1 MPLFICSEC
10 GCVENSHL
18 VNKTGKDT
26 IYKHNN
32 SIPGEMEPK
41 FYPHM
46 DLTDM
51 MASYDHEDILLNG
64 RIYKGKNEIKML
76 CSECNTGEHHNEFT
90 KTEPT
95 ELDKEIALYSKYNM
109 ITPFDHESGALIKCD
124 DTISEYQVWDKYRA
138 LHYAFRD
145 LFKTKYTDHI
155 SDFKKNFFPL
165 MYHVLMED
173 RMNFEVHGT
182 YERTNWNDEYDVL
195 LHLRDA
201 MTYEHESKSQTFNAL
216 MYKHGYNKNI
226 TGVDIIDAVLNPYFF
241 SKIDSKPHWKETQPI
256 EEKNEKLRKAE
267 EKRLRKQQR
276 R

>member
-10 GCVENSHL
+10 GVVENSHL
-18 VNKTGKDT
+18 VNKTGKNT

-32 SIPGEMEPK
+32 SIPGEMEPV
-41 FYPHM
+41 FYPCM
-46 DLTDM
+46 DLPDM
-51 MASYDHEDILLNG
+51 MADYNHEDILLNG

-76 CSECNTGEHHNEFT
+76 CSKCNTGHWHNEFT
-90 KTEPT
+90 RTEPT
-95 ELDKEIALYSKYNM
+95 EIDKEIALYSKYNM
-109 ITPFDHESGALIKCD
+109 ITPFDHESGALIKCED
-124 DTISEYQVWDKYRA
+124 SISEYQVWDKYKA

-145 LFKTKYTDHI
+145 LFKTKHTDHI

-173 RMNFEVHGT
+173 PMNFEIHGT
-182 YERTNWNDEYDVL
+182 YQRTDWNDEYVVM
-195 LHLRDA
+195 LHMMDGC
-201 MTYEHESKSQTFNAL
+201 TYEYESKSRTLNGL
-216 MYKHGYNKNI
+216 MHKYGYKNLPGC
-226 TGVDIIDAVLNPYFF
+226 DIIDAVLNPYLF
-241 SKIDSKPHWKETQPI
+241 SKVQKPHWKDTQPI

>member
-18 VNKTGKDT
+18 VNKSET
-26 IYKHNN
+26 Y
-32 SIPGEMEPK
+32 IPTVYNYVGDESKFFPQMSLMEMQGFDK
-41 FYPHM
+41 Q
-46 DLTDM
+46 
-51 MASYDHEDILLNG
+51 DIIVNG
-64 RIYKGKNEIKML
+64 VVWKRKNEIKML
-76 CSECNTGEHHNEFT
+76 CSECNNINGWHNEFT
-90 KTEPT
+90 KTQPT

-165 MYHVLMED
+165 MYKILMED

-201 MTYEHESKSQTFNAL
+201 MTYENESKSQTFNAL

-241 SKIDSKPHWKETQPI
+241 SKIDSKPHWKESQPI